1 MRDLFISCAKED
13 EAPIATP
20 LADALRQAGLSV
32 SDDNVTLDLGDDLE
46 KMIDNG
52 LEEARHAVVLL
63 TPAFFAKSWALMDM
77 DRLVRKAIER
87 EIIPVWHAVTA
98 EQATRY
104 LPALANET
112 RLALAEGEE
121 SLDEIAQQ
129 ISALARPPMA
139 QQESLTMSMNK
150 GSMSKGASLR
160 PEPTFLYQRLVGSF
174 SLPELHAIASRFQVD
189 EPAVESKP
197 QLAEQMVT
205 MLDRHGRLREL
216 DDFVDWLRPSSSY

>member
-1 MRDLFISCAKED
+1 
-13 EAPIATP
+13 
-20 LADALRQAGLSV
+20 LADALRQVGVSV
-32 SDDNVTLDLGDDLE
+32 CDDNVTLDLGDDLE

-77 DRLVRKAIER
+77 DRLVRKAAEQK
-87 EIIPVWHAVTA
+87 IIPVWHAVTA
-98 EQATRY
+98 EQAARH

-112 RLALAEGEE
+112 RLALADGAEN
-121 SLDEIAQQ
+121 LDEIARQ
-129 ISALARPPMA
+129 IAALAQLPSQPPTA
-139 QQESLTMSMNK
+139 QWESVPTS
-150 GSMSKGASLR
+150 SKIQVR
-160 PEPTFLYQRLVGSF
+160 PELYQRLVGSF

-205 MLDRHGRLREL
+205 VLDRHGRLREL
-216 DDFVDWLRPSSSY
+216 DDFVDWLRPSSKY

>member
-129 ISALARPPMA
+129 ISALAQPMA
-139 QQESLTMSMNK
+139 QQEALNMST
-150 GSMSKGASLR
+150 GAFLS
-160 PEPTFLYQRLVGSF
+160 PQPNFLYQRLVGSF

-189 EPAVESKP
+189 EPTVESKP